1 MNLIGIDIGTTTI
14 SAAVLDSDSRQ
25 VIESR
30 TISNNSFISST
41 FPWERIQNVSIII
54 EKAAAVLDQLLTL
67 YPDISSIG
75 LTGQMH
81 GIVYIGENGQAVSP
95 LYTWQDGRSNQPVTE
110 NQNAVEIIKSVTGLT
125 ISSGYGL
132 ATHYYNIRHGLVPEG
147 STSICT
153 IADYLGMVLTGR
165 KTPLVHISNAASLGL
180 FDSQHGCFY
189 SEQIQELHMNPC
201 ILPEVTSEF
210 ALLGAYKG
218 IPVAVAIGDNQA
230 SFLGSA
236 GMEESTIL
244 LNMGT
249 GGQISVFSTQYF
261 EAPGIECRPLTKDRY
276 LLVGASLCGGRAY
289 AIVERFFRS
298 YLSAAGMEEQSQYQ
312 IMEVLARKGRKSERP
327 WSVTTTFSGT
337 RQDPEQCG
345 SICGITEDNF
355 TPENLIYGTLKGM
368 AQELYDMYQIIYDG
382 TGIRPL
388 KLIGSGNGL
397 RRNKVL
403 QEIFKELFQAE
414 FTLSECEEE
423 AASGAALSS
432 LYGIAG

>member
-30 TISNNSFISST
+30 TISNNSFIPST

-165 KTPLVHISNAASLGL
+165 KTPLVHIR
-180 FDSQHGCFY
+180 D
-189 SEQIQELHMNPC
+189 
-201 ILPEVTSEF
+201 
-210 ALLGAYKG
+210 
-218 IPVAVAIGDNQA
+218 
-230 SFLGSA
+230 
-236 GMEESTIL
+236 
-244 LNMGT
+244 
-249 GGQISVFSTQYF
+249 
-261 EAPGIECRPLTKDRY
+261 
-276 LLVGASLCGGRAY
+276 
-289 AIVERFFRS
+289 
-298 YLSAAGMEEQSQYQ
+298 
-312 IMEVLARKGRKSERP
+312 RKS
-327 WSVTTTFSGT
+327 V
-337 RQDPEQCG
+337 
-345 SICGITEDNF
+345 
-355 TPENLIYGTLKGM
+355 
-368 AQELYDMYQIIYDG
+368 
-382 TGIRPL
+382 
-388 KLIGSGNGL
+388 
-397 RRNKVL
+397 V
-403 QEIFKELFQAE
+403 
-414 FTLSECEEE
+414 
-423 AASGAALSS
+423 
-432 LYGIAG
+432 